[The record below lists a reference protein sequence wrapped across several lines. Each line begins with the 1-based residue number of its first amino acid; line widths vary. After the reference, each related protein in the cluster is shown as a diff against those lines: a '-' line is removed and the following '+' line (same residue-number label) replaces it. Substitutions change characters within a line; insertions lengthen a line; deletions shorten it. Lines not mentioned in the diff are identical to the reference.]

1 MNPIADAEA
10 LIETAGDQAYQEAVK
25 MTVLSVSLSDDEG
38 AKHFSAVAKEL
49 MRRGYH
55 RKPPT
60 KTETIADSVSGV
72 EG

>member
-25 MTVLSVSLSDDEG
+25 MTVLSVSLSDDAG
-38 AKHFSAVAKEL
+38 AKHFAAVAKEL

-55 RKPPT
+55 RHSPT
-60 KTETIADSVSGV
+60 KEEEMAPGR
-72 EG
+72 